1 MAREGVE
8 DDLTCLKDVSTTN
21 MEEPS
26 DKESWVREDG
36 DDDPNNSQNND
47 QSSLQEHYVVVLST
61 EDAKPRSKV
70 RKSKPKKQTHQFNL
84 AYFTLWW
91 KWMEREGE
99 RENADSLMEK
109 ERIRNSLIMQNFLTR
124 NESFH
129 SNNYLN
135 LVKNV
140 RSDDDE

>member
-1 MAREGVE
+1 MAREGGE

-26 DKESWVREDG
+26 DKESWVREEG

-84 AYFTLWW
+84 AYFNLWW
-91 KWMEREGE
+91 KRMEREGE
-99 RENADSLMEK
+99 REHDDSLMEK
-109 ERIRNSLIMQNFLTR
+109 ERMRNSLNMKNFLTR
-124 NESFH
+124 KKS
-129 SNNYLN
+129 LN
-135 LVKNV
+135 KKQ
-140 RSDDDE
+140 